1 VSGGAGGEGT
11 DGVVRYAVEA
21 GVAWIVLDRPDARNA
36 LDARLRTGLW
46 EAFARFAEDESAQV
60 AVLRGEGPAFCAGG
74 DLKEMVETGMAVPP
88 PDYLPYLHRTIDVPK
103 PVIAAVH
110 GVAYGG
116 GFLLAQMADLCVAAD
131 DAVFGITEARWG
143 RGAPWAA
150 PLPWLI
156 PPRVA
161 MEILL
166 TGEPFSAARAYELGL
181 VNRVVPPERVPD
193 EAAALAAVVAG
204 NAPLTVRAG
213 KAMVLASAELG
224 WRAALDRADE
234 IFEPVYRSEDALEGP
249 RAFRERRPPRWQ
261 GR

>member
-1 VSGGAGGEGT
+1 MTHAEVSDGGSGA
-11 DGVVRYAVEA
+11 VRYSVDS
-21 GVAWIVLDRPDARNA
+21 GVAWITLDRPEARNA
-36 LDARLRTGLW
+36 LNAQLRTGLW
-46 EAFARFAEDESAQV
+46 EAFARLNDDESAQV
-60 AVLRGEGPAFCAGG
+60 AVLRGAGPAFCAGG

-88 PDYLPYLHRTIDVPK
+88 PDYLPYLNRTIDVPK
-103 PVIAAVH
+103 PVLAVVQ
-110 GVAYGG
+110 GVAFGG
-116 GFLLAQMADLCVAAD
+116 GFLLAQMADLCIAAD

-150 PLPWLI
+150 PLPWMI
-156 PPRVA
+156 PPRAA

-166 TGEPFSAARAYELGL
+166 TGEPFSAGRAYELGL
-181 VNRVVPPERVPD
+181 VNRVVPAEQLE
-193 EAAALAAVVAG
+193 EAATALAAVVAG

-234 IFEPVYRSEDALEGP
+234 IFEPVYLSADAQEGP

-261 GR
+261 GS